1 MARTDPHV
9 LVTDR
14 PRTAAL
20 DNVEATT
27 PAGNPDLRIVLMTVG
42 GRIAVRAFRTF
53 IQAFLAALGVGIA
66 GPLIP
71 GVSDA
76 LPQGATWSTLYAA
89 VLVGAGAAL
98 VAALQLTYELSQQWD
113 VTNPE
118 RLG

>member
-1 MARTDPHV
+1 MPHTDPKV

-20 DNVEATT
+20 DNVEAST
-27 PAGNPDLRIVLMTVG
+27 PAGNPDLRVVLISVSQ
-42 GRIAVRAFRTF
+42 RVAIRAFRTF
-53 IQAFLAALGVGIA
+53 LQSFLAALGVGIA

-113 VTNPE
+113 VTAPE

>member
-1 MARTDPHV
+1 MARTDPKV

-20 DNVEATT
+20 ANAEVTT
-27 PAGNPDLRIVLMTVG
+27 PAGSPDFRVVLITVG
-42 GRIAVRAFRTF
+42 GRVAIRAFRTF
-53 IQAFLAALGVGIA
+53 IQAFLSALGVGIA

-89 VLVGAGAAL
+89 VLVAAGAAL
-98 VAALQLTYELSQQWD
+98 IAALQLTYELSQQWD

>member
-1 MARTDPHV
+1 MPRTDPKV

-14 PRTAAL
+14 HATAAL

-27 PAGNPDLRIVLMTVG
+27 PAGNPDLRVQLISVSQRVA
-42 GRIAVRAFRTF
+42 IRAFRTF
-53 IQAFLAALGVGIA
+53 IQAFLSALGVGIA

-113 VTNPE
+113 VTAPE